1 MKCVSAIEVNWV
13 RHLVPLLEENKVDV
27 KKLSQVRSE
36 VKKEE
41 KSLKR
46 PRDNPESIEQVE
58 KEVRI
63 VEKEIPLT
71 KEEKLALLKERFDKR
86 KKL

>member
-1 MKCVSAIEVNWV
+1 
-13 RHLVPLLEENKVDV
+13 
-27 KKLSQVRSE
+27 